1 VQFSRLTAG
10 PGTVA
15 AIRALVPAAA
25 DVTDAVSAIIADVAD
40 RGDAAVNEYTARFD
54 ESPAPPLRV
63 GEAELGAALDV
74 LDPAV
79 RAGLEVAI
87 ANIAA
92 VGWGAARQPRE
103 ITLEQGHSIVVRELP
118 VQRAAVYVPGGS
130 APYPSTV
137 VMGVVAAR
145 SAGVEEVVVCTPPP
159 TDPVVLGACA
169 LAGVEEVY
177 RVGGAQAVAA
187 LAIGTDSVRA
197 VDVIVGP
204 GNLYVQEAKRLVSD
218 RVGIDS
224 FAGPSDLFVL
234 FDAADAG
241 SIRLI
246 ALDLLAQGE
255 HGAETL
261 VIAASPSGELLDRLQ
276 ADIAALEQA
285 QGSPGAASCVLVDTG
300 SLEQGLE
307 LANAYAPEHL
317 ELIGPGAEDLAAGV
331 RNAGC
336 LFVGWPSAT
345 AFGDYVAGSNHILP
359 TAGSARFAAG
369 LTPANFRRQMA
380 EVRITPGALPALIE
394 AGAPIADA
402 EGFHLHAESMRA
414 RVPSIEDN
422 QTQ

>member
-1 VQFSRLTAG
+1 VLFSRLTAG

-15 AIRALVPAAA
+15 DIRALVPGAA
-25 DVTDAVSAIIADVAD
+25 DVTEAVTAIIADVAA
-40 RGDAAVNEYTARFD
+40 RGDAAVNAYTARFD
-54 ESPAPPLRV
+54 ESPAPALRV
-63 GEAELGAALDV
+63 PDAELTEALDV

-79 RAGLEVAI
+79 RAGIEVAI

-92 VGWGAARQPRE
+92 VGWGATREPRE
-103 ITLEQGHSIVVRELP
+103 IILEQGHSIVVRELP
-118 VQRAAVYVPGGS
+118 VKRAAVYVPGGA

-137 VMGVVAAR
+137 VMGVVTAR
-145 SAGVEEVVVCTPPP
+145 AAGVEEVVVCTPPP
-159 TDPVVLGACA
+159 TDPVVLAACA

-177 RVGGAQAVAA
+177 RIGGAQGIAA
-187 LAIGTDSVRA
+187 LACGTDTVAA

-218 RVGIDS
+218 RVAIDG

-234 FDAADAG
+234 FDAQDAG

-255 HGAETL
+255 HGAATL
-261 VIAASPSGELLDRLQ
+261 VIAASPDAELLDRLQ
-276 ADIAALEQA
+276 ADIDALEKA
-285 QGSPGAASCVLVDTG
+285 QGSSGAATAVLVEVD

-307 LANAYAPEHL
+307 LANDYAPEHL
-317 ELIGPGAEDLAAGV
+317 ELIGPGAEELAAGV

-336 LFVGWPSAT
+336 LFIGWPSAT

-369 LTPANFRRQMA
+369 LTPAHFRRQMA
-380 EVRITPGALPALIE
+380 EVRITPAALPALIE
-394 AGAPIADA
+394 AGVPIAEA
-402 EGFHLHAESMRA
+402 EGFRLHAESMRA
-414 RVPSIEDN
+414 RVPPIGDN
-422 QTQ
+422 QMP

>member
-1 VQFSRLTAG
+1 MQFSRLTAG

-103 ITLEQGHSIVVRELP
+103 ITLEQGHNIVVRELP

-285 QGSPGAASCVLVDTG
+285 QGSPGAASCILVETG

-402 EGFHLHAESMRA
+402 EGFQLHAESMRA
-414 RVPSIEDN
+414 RVPPIEDN

>member
-1 VQFSRLTAG
+1 VRFSRLTAG

-15 AIRALVPAAA
+15 EIRALVPAAA
-25 DVTDAVSAIIADVAD
+25 DVTDAVSAIIADVGD

-63 GEAELGAALDV
+63 GGAELGEALDV

-92 VGWGAARQPRE
+92 VAWGVTHQPRE
-103 ITLEQGHSIVVRELP
+103 ITLEQGHSILVRELP
-118 VQRAAVYVPGGS
+118 VKRAAVYVPGGS

-159 TDPVVLGACA
+159 TDPVVLAACA

-177 RVGGAQAVAA
+177 RIGGAQAVAA
-187 LAIGTDSVRA
+187 LALGTASVRP

-204 GNLYVQEAKRLVSD
+204 GNLYVQEAKRLLSD

-255 HGAETL
+255 HGAATL
-261 VIAASPSGELLDRLQ
+261 VIAASPDGELLDRLQ
-276 ADIAALEQA
+276 ADIAGLERA
-285 QGSPGAASCVLVDTG
+285 RGSSGAASCVLLDTG
-300 SLEQGLE
+300 SLERGLE
-307 LANAYAPEHL
+307 LANEYAPEHL
-317 ELIGPGAEDLAAGV
+317 ELIGPGAEELAAGV

-369 LTPANFRRQMA
+369 LTPAHFRRQMA
-380 EVRITPGALPALIE
+380 EVRITPAALPALIE

-414 RVPSIEDN
+414 RVPPIDDN
-422 QTQ
+422 QKR

>member
-103 ITLEQGHSIVVRELP
+103 ITLEQGHNIVVRELP

-285 QGSPGAASCVLVDTG
+285 QGSPGAASCILVETG

-402 EGFHLHAESMRA
+402 EGFQLHAESMRA
-414 RVPSIEDN
+414 RVPPIEDN

>member
-1 VQFSRLTAG
+1 VSRLAG
-10 PGTVA
+10 SD
-15 AIRALVPAAA
+15 RATLQAAA
-25 DVTDAVSAIIADVAD
+25 VLGDPVDVAVLAQMLD
-40 RGDAAVNEYTARFD
+40 QPMGSLEASLSELKEHQFLADTGPSALRFT
-54 ESPAPPLRV
+54 SPI
-63 GEAELGAALDV
+63 
-74 LDPAV
+74 V
-79 RAGLEVAI
+79 R
-87 ANIAA
+87 
-92 VGWGAARQPRE
+92 
-103 ITLEQGHSIVVRELP
+103 
-118 VQRAAVYVPGGS
+118 
-130 APYPSTV
+130 
-137 VMGVVAAR
+137 
-145 SAGVEEVVVCTPPP
+145 EVVVDALPHDAAREMHAAAGHALET
-159 TDPVVLGACA
+159 VLGGGASEQAGRIATHLYEAGDRERAADYFARSGERRLESRQLEGAAKDLARA
-169 LAGVEEVY
+169 LELVDPESREPVELAQWLSKLATAVRLVRSAPEAVEMCERVIGRVDKGGDVGLRVRARVDAGVIL
-177 RVGGAQAVAA
+177 GALHRLDVARTH
-187 LAIGTDSVRA
+187 LAA
-197 VDVIVGP
+197 A
-204 GNLYVQEAKRLVSD
+204 E
-218 RVGIDS
+218 GI
-224 FAGPSDLFVL
+224 
-234 FDAADAG
+234 AG
-241 SIRLI
+241 SDPKLMKLVLAANAGQAIR
-246 ALDLLAQGE
+246 QGDFKRS
-255 HGAETL
+255 L
-261 VIAASPSGELLDRLQ
+261 ELLDRLQ